1 MSLIFE
7 PSTKQQ
13 IQACLGSLPQALLL
27 TGAIGA
33 GLLTAAKHLA
43 GASLAG
49 VIQPTDKDGQAD
61 ASGVIRIDQ
70 IRDLRQYTRSI
81 TNNKAVYIIDDADA
95 MNHQAQNAF
104 LKLLEEPARN
114 IHFILT
120 SHQPN
125 LLLPTIMSRVERLTI
140 RPISEEASQLLL
152 AKYQQLDTTAIA
164 QIMFLANGRPALIS
178 RLAAKP
184 SELADIGAII
194 KDSQALIAGP
204 INDKLTVAARYTDR
218 KATLELLRYSIL
230 LVQNV
235 AVKNSTPAIIDK
247 LARLSET
254 YERIA
259 ANGNIKLQLA
269 ALIA

>member
-7 PSTKQQ
+7 PSTEQQ
-13 IQACLGSLPQALLL
+13 IQTLARNLPQALLL
-27 TGAIGA
+27 TGADGA
-33 GLLTAAKHLA
+33 GLLTTARYLA
-43 GASLAG
+43 GPALAG
-49 VIQPTDKDGQAD
+49 IIQPTNKDGQID
-61 ASGVIRIDQ
+61 ASGIIRIDQ
-70 IRDLRQYTRSI
+70 IRDLRQYTRGVANS
-81 TNNKAVYIIDDADA
+81 KAVYVIDDASA

-104 LKLLEEPARN
+104 LKARN

-152 AKYQQLDTTAIA
+152 AKYRQLDTTAIA
-164 QIMFLANGRPALIS
+164 QIMFLASGRPALIS
-178 RLAAKP
+178 RLASKP
-184 SELADIGAII
+184 SELADIGAVI

-204 INDKLTVAARYTDR
+204 MNDKLTVAARYTDR
-218 KATLELLRYSIL
+218 KDTLELLRYSIL
-230 LVQNV
+230 LVQN
-235 AVKNSTPAIIDK
+235 AAAKNSTPAIINR